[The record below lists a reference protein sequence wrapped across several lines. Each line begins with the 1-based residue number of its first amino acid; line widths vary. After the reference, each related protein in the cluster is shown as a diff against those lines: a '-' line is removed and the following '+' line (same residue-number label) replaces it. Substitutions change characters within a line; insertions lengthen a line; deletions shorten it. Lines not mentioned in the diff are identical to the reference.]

1 MAMHEIRGGPGLQVR
16 VPPGS
21 AFACETPKDMPKMH
35 FLCACVGK
43 RGSGKMVASVNL
55 LEKLQVIDRL
65 FYVSPSADSNSAGLA
80 RLSKMLSPED
90 MYSDV
95 QNVGILA
102 DIVSKIERERDDYEE
117 YHRKLKRWEAAQRR
131 VRSDTPLFQL
141 QDADLLTFSEGK
153 PKHRWNGRVPC
164 LVVYFDDII
173 GSQLMLGKGA
183 REIGRLCLFHRHL
196 GGFTDPKMPGAV
208 GCSML
213 FNVQSWKTSVG
224 GLPKALRNNLTLMLL
239 FKTTSSKE
247 LADIAE
253 SVEGEIDTATFLQL
267 CTAAWQHPH
276 DFLMVDHHPPPH
288 HPSGFRRNFDT
299 FLVP

>member
-1 MAMHEIRGGPGLQVR
+1 MREVSGGPGLQIK
-16 VPPGS
+16 VPPGN
-21 AFACETPKDMPKMH
+21 AFACETPPSMPKMH

-43 RGSGKMVASVNL
+43 RGSGKGVASVNL
-55 LEKLQVIDRL
+55 LEKLAVVDRL
-65 FYVSPSADSNSAGLA
+65 FYVSPSADSNSSLLQ
-80 RLSKMLSPED
+80 RLTKMLAPED

-102 DIVSKIERERDDYEE
+102 EIVAKIERERDEYEDYW
-117 YHRKLKRWEAAQRR
+117 RKMKRWEAAQRR

-141 QDADLLTFSEGK
+141 ADVDLLTFSEGK
-153 PKHRWNGRVPC
+153 PKHRWDGRVPC
-164 LVVYFDDII
+164 CVVWFDDII

-183 REIGRLCLFHRHL
+183 REIGRLCLFHRHI
-196 GGFTDPKMPGAV
+196 GGFTDPKTPGAV

-213 FNVQSWKTSVG
+213 FNVQSWKTAVG

-239 FKTTSSKE
+239 FKTTSAKE

-253 SVEGEIDTATFLQL
+253 SVDGEIETQQFVNL
-267 CTAAWQHPH
+267 CHAAWRQSH
-276 DFLMVDHHPPPH
+276 DFLMIDHHHKSH
-288 HPSGFRRNFDT
+288 HPSGFRRNFET

>member
-1 MAMHEIRGGPGLQVR
+1 MREVKTGSGLQIR

-21 AFACETPKDMPKMH
+21 AFACETPDLMPKMH

-55 LEKLQVIDRL
+55 LEKLQVVDRL

-80 RLSKMLSPED
+80 RLSKMLHKED

-95 QNVGILA
+95 NNVGILTE
-102 DIVSKIERERDDYEE
+102 IVAKIERERDDYEE
-117 YHRKLKRWEAAQRR
+117 YHRKMKRWEAAHRK
-131 VRSDTPLFQL
+131 VHSNTPLFQL
-141 QDADLLTFSEGK
+141 PDEDLLTFNEGK

-164 LVVYFDDII
+164 LVVYFDDIL

-183 REIGRLCLFHRHL
+183 REIGRLCMFHRHL
-196 GGFTDPKMPGAV
+196 GGFTDPKTPGAV

-213 FNVQSWKTSVG
+213 FNVQSFKTNVG
-224 GLPKALRNNLTLMLL
+224 GLPKALRNNLTLMFL
-239 FKTTSSKE
+239 FKTTSAKE
-247 LADIAE
+247 LQDIAE
-253 SVEGEIDTATFLQL
+253 SVDGEIGTQTFLDL
-267 CTAAWQHPH
+267 CAAAWKDSH
-276 DFLMVDHHPPPH
+276 DFLLIDHHPKPS